1 MKSASEVRLSAEILF
16 ENNEHKNI
24 LLPEFDAG
32 EGVSTNQH
40 VIVHGKEAVIL
51 DPGGTKLYPKVFASF
66 GSNAGGAKLRWV
78 FLSHQDPDIVA
89 ALNGW
94 LMTSD
99 ADAVVSKLWHRFI
112 PHFGS
117 DRLVYS
123 RVQPIPDGGQKLAL
137 GGTELLVLPAHF
149 LHSVGNFHLYD
160 PISKILYTGDLGAS
174 LGQTGREVTDF
185 DAHIPFMKGFH
196 ERYMVSSKAL
206 QAWTRMVRQLDVEV
220 IAPQHGALMRGKEMV
235 NRFYDWCDSLSCGID
250 VMEDVFRIPE

>member
-1 MKSASEVRLSAEILF
+1 MSAITLYEDAQHR
-16 ENNEHKNI
+16 NI

-40 VIVHGKEAVIL
+40 LVIHGREAVIL

-94 LMTSD
+94 LMTSE
-99 ADAVVSKLWHRFI
+99 ADAVCSRLWHRFI

-123 RVQPIPDGGQKLAL
+123 RVQPIPDGGQRLPV
-137 GGTELLVLPAHF
+137 GGVDLLVLPAHF

-160 PISKILYTGDLGAS
+160 PVSKILYTGDLGAS
-174 LGQTGREVTDF
+174 LGQPGREVEDF
-185 DAHIPFMKGFH
+185 DAHIPFMEGFH
-196 ERYMVSSKAL
+196 RRYMCSNRAL
-206 QAWTRMVRQLDVEV
+206 RAWTKMVRGLDVQM
-220 IAPQHGALMRGKEMV
+220 IAPQHGALMRGPAMV
-235 NRFYDWCDSLSCGID
+235 KRFLDWCDTLECGID
-250 VMEDVFRIPE
+250 VMEDVFQVPA